1 MANVLHLNNAG
12 AALPPRPVVEAVMS
26 HLEREAAIGDYE
38 AAAEAEGRIADVYD
52 AVATLMGAE
61 R

>member
-1 MANVLHLNNAG
+1 
-12 AALPPRPVVEAVMS
+12 MS
-26 HLEREAAIGDYE
+26 HLARGAAIGEYE
-38 AAAEAEGRIADVYD
+38 AAAEAEGCIADVYD